1 MQPKKLLISLSVS
14 LISGSIG
21 GFLLSFIAIRVLY
34 LKDNPTGNYLDQFNY
49 MMTSEYK
56 TVPLLL
62 MLFGILAVYLA
73 FFTKKDYK
81 TPKRQVAEG
90 IETPIP
96 SGEGQHGN
104 ARWLTE
110 EEKNKSYPVAL
121 LKKTEVDEI
130 LTLVKEKGEHYEKLY
145 S

>member
-1 MQPKKLLISLSVS
+1 MQPKRLLISLSVS
-14 LISGSIG
+14 LILGSIG

-34 LKDNPTGNYLDQFNY
+34 LKDNPNGNYLDQLNY

-56 TVPLLL
+56 TLPFLL
-62 MLFGILAVYLA
+62 MFFGMLAVYLV
-73 FFTKKDYK
+73 FFTKKNYK

-96 SGEGQHGN
+96 AGEGQYGN

-110 EEKNKSYPVAL
+110 EEKNKSYPVVRL
-121 LKKTEVDEI
+121 EKDEVENI
-130 LTLVKEKGEHYEKLY
+130 LTLIKEKEEEYGKLY